1 MGRDE
6 KKNDTFS
13 IVRRTH
19 KSLTEGLTGI
29 LSSKPQ
35 EWILST
41 GYLLQRTGAHEF
53 LATFLKEWD
62 KYREKGRIPDDYLK
76 SEQHKECLLEILD
89 YLDKALPDVITFS
102 VLKKIFLF
110 ASI

>member
-76 SEQHKECLLEILD
+76 SEQHKECLIEILD
-89 YLDKALPDVITFS
+89 YLDKALPDDITFS